1 MFGPL
6 AGKLSPLGGSRRN
19 SHEVTARPHPA
30 SDDAAAIDE
39 LAMALFKVAQT
50 GGKLSKSSRKK
61 AQAQAA
67 KQVKQLAHGDD
78 APPPT
83 TSQPVNNTSTTSHKT
98 TEVAEHPSSTS
109 TSDSQDSVEATP
121 RPRPAPLGPA
131 SAPMDLSSTLV
142 TLAEADETTKDTVIS
157 NHDVALHLK
166 RILRQAELNGAG
178 ETSGC
183 PTVDEDLVPVFS
195 CLSRPSVMNGA
206 EVLDAFNCSH
216 PHSVWKE
223 LEDGTPKTKQQ
234 SIVRLHLLLAFHVQT
249 LTLPFLCSQMV
260 SCDLS
265 GLGTK
270 SHKVVLAEYHHRD
283 PHTGKTIPKHRRSH
297 SRSSSLS
304 RTLGWKNHWLPFGKP
319 KPGQQVDQDD
329 EKPIV
334 WYPSLVCS
342 SSCSFAP
349 NRHKPDAEVFRFNTD
364 STQHPRTS
372 SLRIFRPK
380 LIVRAL
386 FAGGL
391 VGLLHL
397 PTSIGHE
404 GTRRRPRGR
413 SGRISPLCVHH
424 CP

>member
-1 MFGPL
+1 MFGSL

-19 SHEVTARPHPA
+19 SHELNTTRTNSI

-39 LAMALFKVAQT
+39 LAMALLKVAQT

-67 KQVKQLAHGDD
+67 KQVKEFAHGNT
-78 APPPT
+78 ASPPSTTQPANNPST
-83 TSQPVNNTSTTSHKT
+83 TSQET
-98 TEVAEHPSSTS
+98 TEVAEPPSSTS
-109 TSDSQDSVEATP
+109 TSDPQETVEATP

-131 SAPMDLSSTLV
+131 SAPMDLSPTLV
-142 TLAEADETTKDTVIS
+142 TLAEADETKDTVIS

-166 RILRQAELNGAG
+166 RILRQADGAG
-178 ETSGC
+178 ETNGC

-234 SIVRLHLLLAFHVQT
+234 SIVRLCFLLAFRLQT

-265 GLGTK
+265 GLRTK

-283 PHTGKTIPKHRRSH
+283 PRTGKTILKHRRSR
-297 SRSSSLS
+297 SRSSSLG
-304 RTLGWKNHWLPFGKP
+304 RTLGYKKHWLPFGKP
-319 KPGQQVDQDD
+319 KPGQEVDQDD

-334 WYPSLVCS
+334 WYPSLVRS

-349 NRHKPDAEVFRFNTD
+349 DLHKADAEVLRFNTD
-364 STQHPRTS
+364 PTQHPRS
-372 SLRIFRPK
+372 FP
-380 LIVRAL
+380 L
-386 FAGGL
+386 FA
-391 VGLLHL
+391 
-397 PTSIGHE
+397 SIAQ
-404 GTRRRPRGR
+404 R
-413 SGRISPLCVHH
+413 
-424 CP
+424 